1 MDKKTN
7 NTNISNSNEELEAI
21 STTTIKHPWFT
32 GLKALMDMFSERV
45 PFQERV
51 RIVVDYDPQQTH
63 TKIVIYRPKGDLS
76 VEARALDR
84 TDRSEPQY
92 SQDQYRIVKLDDTAQ
107 IHLHPNPESAIH
119 ESHSRVQVLT
129 GSDNASL
136 STVKKYIPPDP
147 QNQP

>member
-1 MDKKTN
+1 MSVDKTPA
-7 NTNISNSNEELEAI
+7 SPSNEELEAI

-32 GLKALMDMFSERV
+32 GLKAMADMFSEMV

-51 RIVVDYDPQQTH
+51 RIVVDYDPQDTH
-63 TKIVIYRPKGDLS
+63 TKIIIYRPKGDLS

-119 ESHSRVQVLT
+119 ESHSRVQALM
-129 GSDNASL
+129 GSDGVSPC
-136 STVKKYIPPDP
+136 TVKKDIPPGP

>member
-1 MDKKTN
+1 MSADKTPA
-7 NTNISNSNEELEAI
+7 SPSNEELEAI

-32 GLKALMDMFSERV
+32 GLKALIDMFSERI

-63 TKIVIYRPKGDLS
+63 TKITIYRAKDDLGG
-76 VEARALDR
+76 EIRPTDQLDR
-84 TDRSEPQY
+84 PEPQY

-119 ESHSRVQVLT
+119 ESYSRVQALM
-129 GSDNASL
+129 GSDGVSPC
-136 STVKKYIPPDP
+136 TVKKDIPPGP

>member
-1 MDKKTN
+1 MSADKTPA
-7 NTNISNSNEELEAI
+7 SPSNEELEAI
-21 STTTIKHPWFT
+21 STTTINHPWFT
-32 GLKALMDMFSERV
+32 GLKALIDMFSERV

-51 RIVVDYDPQQTH
+51 RIVVDYDPQETH
-63 TKIVIYRPKGDLS
+63 TKIIIYRPKGDLS

-119 ESHSRVQVLT
+119 ESHSRVQALM
-129 GSDNASL
+129 GSDGVSPC
-136 STVKKYIPPDP
+136 TVKKDIPPGP